1 MCQHLHSR
9 VLRFTCPPHLHSLT
23 RASAKET
30 APSHKLKWSCPVRF
44 SRECWGR
51 PRGRVGCLGWRGG
64 LGQCQEKRIYNL
76 IICSGCLLK
85 DRLCGIRFLTKEC
98 LRFPARALIPSG
110 TLTVAISETISVCKL
125 RQLSSHSLERILSWS
140 QGVNPLWPH
149 LLHFCWLALLPS
161 LVQATLPPSFPLQPK
176 SSHLIPR
183 LRAFRG
189 QTTLGGRFIECL
201 QNCARQSQKLGP
213 PSDLLGERIL
223 SRSENIFKGSISVT
237 AEHQG
242 QNGRYGLKPSQRSF
256 QSLHILTKGLQLESS
271 SGPSGV

>member
-9 VLRFTCPPHLHSLT
+9 GSPVHMPSSPPLPHES
-23 RASAKET
+23 SAKET

-51 PRGRVGCLGWRGG
+51 PRGRVGCLLRGG

-98 LRFPARALIPSG
+98 LRFPASSPLSLQEPDCIF
-110 TLTVAISETISVCKL
+110 ISETISVCKL

-149 LLHFCWLALLPS
+149 LLHFCWLCFHLLFKLPCLHLS
-161 LVQATLPPSFPLQPK
+161 HPAPNPPTHPQAPCFQGD
-176 SSHLIPR
+176 R
-183 LRAFRG
+183 LHW
-189 QTTLGGRFIECL
+189 GG
-201 QNCARQSQKLGP
+201 
-213 PSDLLGERIL
+213 
-223 SRSENIFKGSISVT
+223 
-237 AEHQG
+237 
-242 QNGRYGLKPSQRSF
+242 GL
-256 QSLHILTKGLQLESS
+256 
-271 SGPSGV
+271 